1 MRRRRTSIDTATA
14 GSVINT
20 TSILPEFIDFW
31 RTRISSIKTRK
42 DTRAQSH
49 LPP

>member
-20 TSILPEFIDFW
+20 TSILPEFHRFLENQNL
-31 RTRISSIKTRK
+31 SIKTRK